1 MPITY
6 PLTFPSVPIK
16 SSSFRLMSSVMSQIS
31 PFTGQE
37 QVYKNQ
43 GEWWESELTFVPT
56 SRLNARLI
64 QAFLAE
70 LNGKFGTFLYGDPDA
85 IALGRMGVG
94 GTVLVNGANQTGKS
108 LNVDGMTLST
118 NNILMAGDY
127 FQLGTGINSRLYMA
141 TKPLNSNGSGQGVL
155 EFTPPLRASP
165 ADNQSVIVNSPRGL
179 FRLSEN
185 AAQWDADQSNVYNI
199 SIAIREAI

>member
-1 MPITY
+1 MPTY
-6 PLTFPSVPIK
+6 PLTFPAVK
-16 SSSFRLMSSVMSQIS
+16 VQTSSFRLVRAVASQIS

-37 QVYKNQ
+37 QVYRNQ
-43 GEWWESELTFVPT
+43 GEWWEGEINFIPS
-56 SRLNARLI
+56 SRVNARLV

-70 LNGKFGTFLYGDPDA
+70 MRGKFGTFLYGDPDA

-94 GTVLVNGANQTGKS
+94 GTVTVNGAGQTGNT
-108 LNVDGMTLST
+108 LVVDGMTIST

-127 FQLGTGINSRLYMA
+127 FQLGTGLSSRLYMA
-141 TKPLNSNGSGQGVL
+141 TQPLNSNGSGQGTITF
-155 EFTPPLRASP
+155 EPALRASP
-165 ADNQSVIVNSPRGL
+165 ADNAAVTVTAPRGL

-199 SIAIREAI
+199 SLAFREAL

>member
-1 MPITY
+1 MPTY
-6 PLTFPSVPIK
+6 PLTFPSVQVQT
-16 SSSFRLMSSVMSQIS
+16 SSFRLVRAVASQIS

-37 QVYKNQ
+37 QVYRNQ
-43 GEWWESELTFVPT
+43 GEWWEGEINFRPT
-56 SRLNARLI
+56 RRVDARLI

-70 LNGKFGTFLYGDPDA
+70 MRGKFGTFLYGDPDA

-94 GTVLVNGANQTGKS
+94 GTVTVNGANQTGNS
-108 LNVDGMTLST
+108 LIVDGMTTST

-127 FQLGTGINSRLYMA
+127 FQLGTGLSARLYMA
-141 TKPLNSNGSGQGVL
+141 TQPLNSNGSGQGTITF
-155 EFTPPLRASP
+155 EPALRASP
-165 ADNQSVIVNSPRGL
+165 ADNAAVIVTAPRGL

-199 SIAIREAI
+199 SLAFREAL